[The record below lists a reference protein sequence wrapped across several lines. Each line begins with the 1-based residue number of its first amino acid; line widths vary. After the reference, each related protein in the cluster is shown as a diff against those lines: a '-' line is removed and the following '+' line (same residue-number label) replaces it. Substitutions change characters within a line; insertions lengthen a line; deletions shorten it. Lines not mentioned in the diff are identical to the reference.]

1 MRAAA
6 PDFDASD
13 LSARLEA
20 ARGVIETK
28 FLNAGEMLS
37 QAVEG
42 IGALL
47 ATMDSLTQA
56 LSPETSAATTRQ
68 LADTAARL
76 SALPARQ
83 AARRGI
89 IGALAG
95 HRTGLGASVED
106 MRRSLAYMRA
116 FTVSIRIAAGGITQ
130 ADQEF
135 DVFAQEM
142 SARVEAGRAE
152 VDGLEASLFA
162 LQRELDE
169 AADQAGPLEQRC
181 AAMIPA
187 VPDQLLASAAI
198 MGQHNRQITAA
209 TADSIAL
216 ARDTHRKVG
225 RMLAALQIGD
235 ITRQRIEHVQGGLGL
250 LANLDPALPP
260 AAQARIRTLVLSL
273 LAAELGATL
282 DDFNREVAQL
292 GLGLAGLARDA
303 SALLSLRDLVYGGDK
318 AQADKAQAGKPQA
331 GGFLQELEHRIG
343 DAVTL
348 VTEIETADGLTRETS
363 GRVAETARILSGRL
377 GAVQSIKTD
386 VLFMALNTSLK
397 SSRLGEAGRPLA
409 TIAVE
414 LRSQAGQLERIAT
427 ICAGRLR
434 QLTEAAV
441 SLAGDGGEE
450 TEAAGVGA
458 GAALLAA
465 TAHIHEAGAATERD
479 IAALGVQGQTV
490 LALITQS
497 SERLDLQN
505 DIGAALAEVLQDLP
519 EGPADPALCTGDV
532 AAPLGAI
539 LGKVR
544 ASYTMAQE
552 RVLHDAVTAE
562 WGLDAPAAPPAEP
575 EASDALEDVLF

>member
-28 FLNAGEMLS
+28 FLDAGEMLS

-42 IGALL
+42 IGTLL

-198 MGQHNRQITAA
+198 IGQHNRQITAA

-250 LANLDPALPP
+250 LATFDPAIPP

-292 GLGLAGLARDA
+292 GLGLRGLARDA
-303 SALLSLRDLVYGGDK
+303 SALLSLRDLVYGGDD
-318 AQADKAQAGKPQA
+318 AQA
-331 GGFLQELEHRIG
+331 GGFLQELEQRIG

-427 ICAGRLR
+427 ICAGTL
-434 QLTEAAV
+434 QELTEAAV
-441 SLAGDGGEE
+441 SLAGDGREE
-450 TEAAGVGA
+450 TEAAGEGA
-458 GAALLAA
+458 GVALLAA
-465 TAHIHEAGAATERD
+465 TARIHDAGAATERD
-479 IAALGVQGQTV
+479 IAALAAQGQTV
-490 LALITQS
+490 LALITRS
-497 SERLDLQN
+497 SERLDLQS

-532 AAPLGAI
+532 AEPLGAI
-539 LGKVR
+539 LAKVR

-575 EASDALEDVLF
+575 APSDDLEDVLF